1 LGMANMLKSLIG
13 ENINFDWRP
22 AENLWQVKMDPSQID
37 QILTNFCTNARDA
50 ISDIGKIT
58 IETRNCTPNE
68 DFCAAHPWFVPGEYV
83 QLAVSD
89 DGCGMDKGTLA
100 NIFEPFFTTKGIGK
114 GTGLGLSTVYGIAK
128 QNNCFIDVNSAPGKG
143 TTCAIYLPRYA
154 GEAEQ
159 AREAGAAK
167 PAMGC
172 HETILLVEDEPAI
185 LQMAT
190 RVLETK
196 GYKVLAA
203 STPSAAI
210 RIAKE
215 HSGEISLLLTDVVMP
230 EMSGQELAK
239 YLLSLYPQ
247 LKRLFMSGYTA
258 DVISGQGVLDEGV
271 HFIQKPFSMQDL
283 AVKVREV
290 LEAV

>member
-1 LGMANMLKSLIG
+1 M
-13 ENINFDWRP
+13 
-22 AENLWQVKMDPSQID
+22 D
-37 QILTNFCTNARDA
+37 QILTNLCTNARDA
-50 ISDIGKIT
+50 ISNTGKIT
-58 IETRNCTPNE
+58 IETGNCTPNE

-89 DGCGMDKGTLA
+89 DGCGMDKETLA
-100 NIFEPFFTTKGIGK
+100 QIFEPFFTTKGIGK
-114 GTGLGLSTVYGIAK
+114 GTGLGLSTIYGIVK
-128 QNNCFIDVNSAPGKG
+128 QNNCFIDVNSDPGKG
-143 TTCAIYLPRYA
+143 TTCTIYLPRYA
-154 GEAEQ
+154 DETKQ
-159 AREAGAAK
+159 APKDGAAS
-167 PAMGC
+167 PTQGG
-172 HETILLVEDEPAI
+172 HEIILLVEDEPAI

-190 RVLETK
+190 RALETK

-247 LKRLFMSGYTA
+247 LRRLFMSGYTA
-258 DVISGQGVLDEGV
+258 DVIAHQGVLDEGM

-283 AVKVREV
+283 AIKVREV